1 MSQKPQ
7 PKASPGVLAINAAA
21 TQKAAPPPAPS
32 KEHSSKA
39 NAPRLKLHVRRLPP
53 GLTQAEFESA
63 LGDHWKAG
71 RGKIDWFLFKEG
83 KVSSESVFQLNS
95 YDPSKPSRRGR
106 AYLRVNSSVIIP
118 ELSDVI
124 RQTSFQDARNTYNDS
139 ALLGPPT
146 LEYAPFSRVPSGKV
160 RNDARVGTI
169 DQDAEF
175 IAFLESL
182 TNPVTKPSD
191 EETTESAEKA
201 EKPTITPLI
210 QYLKEKKANKAKEAA
225 AAKSSKQSRSAAAKE
240 SKAEKSIG
248 KKQLLSRADKPVSEK
263 QKKDKATKDAAVKDA
278 VKATN
283 KQAANGPAKSENNKS
298 SPGGTAGLVPPSP
311 APERKRERGSL
322 SAATKIL
329 RRDLGLT
336 PPTRKREK
344 AGQPPSP
351 GPNGNPVS
359 EDTKKDQPSSSKPED
374 NNKPA
379 STTLKGKNSVDS
391 TPKSTPGK
399 QLKNT
404 PPTEP
409 VASRTAAA
417 RRAATPPSTGPSPNT
432 KASSAPKNQ
441 QQQQQSPQAP
451 SSNGTQAFLKHANPS
466 QGVTEDLLQKGFS
479 QFGKVIRVEIDKK
492 KGFGY
497 VDFAEPASLRKAMD
511 ASPVSIAQ
519 SQVVVL
525 ERRTSAAV
533 AQNRGGHANRGGG
546 GGHGPA
552 HTQTPSQSSQG
563 SKPSQ
568 AASTTPAPATPPTS
582 RGAPQGSRGG
592 RGPRRGHGRGGR
604 GGGRG
609 K

>member
-53 GLTQAEFESA
+53 GLTQVEFESA

-95 YDPSKPSRRGR
+95 YDPSKPSRPGR
-106 AYLRVNSSVIIP
+106 AYLRINSSVTIP

-124 RQTSFQDARNTYNDS
+124 RQTSFQDARNTYNDP

-278 VKATN
+278 
-283 KQAANGPAKSENNKS
+283 
-298 SPGGTAGLVPPSP
+298 
-311 APERKRERGSL
+311 RKRERGSL

-344 AGQPPSP
+344 AGQSPSP

-379 STTLKGKNSVDS
+379 STTLKGKNSADS

-441 QQQQQSPQAP
+441 QQQQQSSQAP

-568 AASTTPAPATPPTS
+568 AASTTPAPTPATPPTS